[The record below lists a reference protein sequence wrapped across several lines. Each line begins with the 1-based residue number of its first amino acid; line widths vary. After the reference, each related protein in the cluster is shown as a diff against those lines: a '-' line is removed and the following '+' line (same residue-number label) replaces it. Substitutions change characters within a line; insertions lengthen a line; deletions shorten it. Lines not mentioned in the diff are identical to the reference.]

1 MITNYQN
8 IKPTSAYVF
17 VQNGNSCNPS
27 SSYRV
32 TVNNRMADGS
42 YNLFVL
48 KEGVNR
54 TEGPLVRDALVD
66 YLETFSP
73 VAPGPMN
80 RIAVV
85 K

>member
-1 MITNYQN
+1 MIDISS
-8 IKPTSAYVF
+8 IKINDTSI
-17 VQNGNSCNPS
+17 SPS
-27 SSYRV
+27 GLYRV
-32 TVNNRMADGS
+32 TVNNRMAEGS

-54 TEGPLVRDALVD
+54 TEGSLVRDALVN
-66 YLETFSP
+66 YLAAFSP